1 MKINQIKE
9 SVHVLSN
16 KIVLIEGKLDKS
28 RCLSNQE
35 NVNIELD
42 KSIKNTPIGIEILSN
57 LKALH
62 AEDI

>member
-42 KSIKNTPIGIEILSN
+42 KAIKNTPIGIEILSN
-57 LKALH
+57 LKALL